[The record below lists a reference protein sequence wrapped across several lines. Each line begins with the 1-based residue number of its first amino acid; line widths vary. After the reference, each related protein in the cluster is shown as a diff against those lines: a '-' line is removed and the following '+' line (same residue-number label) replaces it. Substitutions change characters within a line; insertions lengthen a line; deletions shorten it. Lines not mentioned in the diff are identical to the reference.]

1 MADNKDKSTKKEE
14 KKNKKNKTEDVD
26 FSKLS
31 DEDIKKLVIKEVID
45 FVVYI
50 AFLIVC
56 VFLIINFVG
65 QRTVVNGESMYDTL
79 DDGDNLWVN
88 KFTYHFKDPER
99 FDIVVF
105 PVYDS
110 DQDRGLSMSLDNS
123 DNINWKEL
131 EEKAD
136 HKDEDY
142 EYFIKR
148 IIGLPGETVRID
160 QEGNIYINGERIV
173 EDYGY
178 ETIDTDHIGRAYK
191 EVRLGEDEYF
201 VMGDNRNASE
211 DSRYLI
217 VGNLNRKRIK
227 GKAVFRLWPLSEFG
241 KIE

>member
-1 MADNKDKSTKKEE
+1 MVDNKDKSTKKEE
-14 KKNKKNKTEDVD
+14 RNKKNKTKDVD

-31 DEDIKKLVIKEVID
+31 DEEIKKLVIKEVID

-50 AFLIVC
+50 AFLILC
-56 VFLIINFVG
+56 VFFIINFVG

-88 KFTYHFKDPER
+88 KFTYHFNDPKR

-110 DQDRGLSMSLDNS
+110 DQDRGFFMSIDNS
-123 DNINWKEL
+123 DNINWKEI
-131 EEKAD
+131 EEKVD

-160 QEGNIYINGERIV
+160 QVGNIYINGERIV

>member
-1 MADNKDKSTKKEE
+1 MAYRKEKMTKKEE
-14 KKNKKNKTEDVD
+14 KKKKNNKSEEVD

-31 DEDIKKLVIKEVID
+31 DEEIKKLVIKEVIE
-45 FVVYI
+45 FVLYI
-50 AFLIVC
+50 AFLILC
-56 VFLIINFVG
+56 VFLIITFVG

-88 KFTYHFKDPER
+88 KFSYHFQDPER

-110 DQDRGLSMSLDNS
+110 DQDRSFFMSIDDS
-123 DNINWKEL
+123 DEINWKEI
-131 EEKAD
+131 EENTD

-160 QEGNIYINGERIV
+160 DEGNIYINGKILE

-178 ETIDTDHIGRAYK
+178 ETIDTGHIGRAYE
-191 EVRLGEDEYF
+191 EVKLGEEEYF

-227 GKAVFRLWPLSEFG
+227 GKAVLRLWPLSKFG